1 MKAEKWQ
8 TSKKIGAILIFLTVV
23 LLGFC
28 LGRLLNSNQKKEEQL
43 RAGYTAESTIAQI
56 ESQLNRYLT
65 QSELIKRVVETGHE
79 VTDEEFSNLSALM
92 ADEVGVVEAYEI
104 AKDGIVTQVFPYLKN
119 KEAVGVNMLEHPER
133 KKEANLAKATGEYTI
148 AGPFELVQGGTGVL
162 LFDPIYTKSSGE
174 TESFWGFSI
183 LVLNWENFLNEM
195 GLSKLEDA
203 GYQYEIWK
211 EDAEAENGKLVLAQ
225 SEEFLST
232 DILEVACKVPNDTWY
247 VDIVPKQGWVSRDQM
262 MAIVFLAVLLGG
274 MTMIGYWQLQMHRLR
289 EITHA
294 RELEQ
299 SAAEARAANEAKTR
313 FLFNM
318 SHDIRTPMN
327 AIIGFS
333 NLLEQHLDDREKV
346 ADYIEK
352 IKSSSS
358 FLLSL
363 INHVLEMARI
373 ESGKTVLSR
382 NISSADQLVES
393 LNAVFEPVIQKKHLQ
408 YHCTCDVAHKYV
420 ICDETKVRE
429 IFLNLVSNAVKY
441 TPDGGSVSVEIQE
454 LSVEQDKFVHYQIVV
469 ADTGIGMSETYLPH
483 IFEEFTREHTSTES
497 KVVGAGL
504 GLPIVKAL
512 VELMHGTISVES
524 EAGKGTKFTVMLT
537 FEIATKEQICESKEK
552 ETKKLSENLR
562 GKRILLTEDN
572 ALNAEIAMTI
582 LQEAGF
588 AVELAKN
595 GAECIRMLEAQPV
608 GYYDLILMD
617 IQMPQ
622 MNGYEATEQIRKRTD
637 GRENIPIVAMTANA
651 FEEDRKKAFAVG
663 MNGHIAKP
671 IEIPALFAELERILA

>member
-8 TSKKIGAILIFLTVV
+8 TSKKIEAILIFLTVI
-23 LLGFC
+23 LLGFL
-28 LGRLLNSNQKKEEQL
+28 LGGLLNSNQKKEEQL

-65 QSELIKRVVETGHE
+65 QSELIKRIVETGHE
-79 VTDEEFSNLSALM
+79 VTDEEFSKLSSLM
-92 ADEVGVVEAYEI
+92 ADEGGVVEAYEI

-119 KEAVGVNMLEHPER
+119 EEAVGVNMLTHPER
-133 KKEANLAKATGEYTI
+133 QEEANLAKETGEYTI
-148 AGPFELVQGGTGVL
+148 AGPFDLVQGGTGVL
-162 LFDPIYTKSSGE
+162 LFDPIYTSS
-174 TESFWGFSI
+174 TEVDKQFWGFSI
-183 LVLNWENFLNEM
+183 LVLNWEKFLNEIE
-195 GLSKLEDA
+195 LNKLEEA
-203 GYQYEIWK
+203 GYQYKIWK
-211 EDAEAENGKLVLAQ
+211 EDDETVEGRLVLAQ
-225 SEEFLST
+225 SAELVPEDS
-232 DILEVACKVPNDTWY
+232 LEVACDVPNDTWY
-247 VDIVPKQGWVSRDQM
+247 VDIIPKQGWVSREQTI
-262 MAIVFLAVLLGG
+262 AIVFLAMLLGV
-274 MTMIGYWQLQMHRLR
+274 MTMAGYWQLQVHRR
-289 EITHA
+289 KEVIHA

-333 NLLEQHLDDREKV
+333 DLLEEHLDDQEKV
-346 ADYIEK
+346 TDYIEK

-373 ESGKTVLSR
+373 ESGKAILRRDV
-382 NISSADQLVES
+382 SSADQLMES
-393 LNAVFEPVIQKKHLQ
+393 LNAVFEPTIQEKHLD
-408 YHCTCDVAHKYV
+408 YRCICEVEHKYV

-441 TPDGGSVSVEIQE
+441 TPDGGSVSLEIQE
-454 LSVEQDKFVHYQIVV
+454 LPAEQEKFVRYQIVV
-469 ADTGIGMSETYLPH
+469 EDTGIGMSEAYLPH
-483 IFEEFTREHTSTES
+483 VFEEFTREHTSTES

-504 GLPIVKAL
+504 GLPIVKSL
-512 VELMHGTISVES
+512 VELMDGTISVES
-524 EAGKGTKFTVMLT
+524 KAGEGTKFTVVLS
-537 FEIATKEQICESKEK
+537 FETATEEQIRETEEKEQ
-552 ETKKLSENLR
+552 KKLSENFR
-562 GKRILLTEDN
+562 GKRILLAEDN

-588 AVELAKN
+588 VVELAEN
-595 GAECIRMLEAQPV
+595 GTVCIQMLEAQPV

-617 IQMPQ
+617 IQMPK
-622 MNGYEATEQIRKRTD
+622 MDGYEATEQIRKRKD

-671 IEIPALFAELERILA
+671 IDITALFTELKHIFG